1 MTHVFMQKR
10 SLALLGVIIPLLA
23 LFIYVAIT
31 SGPLAPVSVTVAT
44 VEEKTIAPALFGIG
58 SIEARYTY
66 KIGPTFAGRIKRLD
80 VQVGDSVKAK
90 QVIGEMDPVDL
101 DARIRSQDAFL
112 KRTND
117 QLNEAEARQHLAQ
130 TQANRYEPL
139 LVVKAISEETV
150 TIKQHD
156 LQIADAGL
164 NAARED
170 RVRARSEREALTAQ
184 RNNLQLIA
192 PVDGLVV
199 ARYDDPG
206 TTIVAGQVVVVVIDP
221 NSLWANIRFD
231 QIHARGLAANL
242 PARMTLRSRP
252 GEFLSGHVFRL
263 EPLADEVTEEILA
276 KVVFNQ
282 RSDPLP
288 PIGELVEVTV
298 ELPALPA
305 GPVIPNAAIKRVGEK
320 LGVWLVINNHPH
332 FTPITVGDSDLNGQ
346 VQVRNGLKIGNRVIV
361 YSEKT
366 LTKRHRLHVVD
377 RLPGVT
383 L

>member
-206 TTIVAGQVVVVVIDP
+206 TTIVAGQAVVVVIDP
-221 NSLWANIRFD
+221 DSLWANIRFD

-263 EPLADEVTEEILA
+263 EPLADEV
-276 KVVFNQ
+276 
-282 RSDPLP
+282 
-288 PIGELVEVTV
+288 
-298 ELPALPA
+298 
-305 GPVIPNAAIKRVGEK
+305 
-320 LGVWLVINNHPH
+320 
-332 FTPITVGDSDLNGQ
+332 
-346 VQVRNGLKIGNRVIV
+346 
-361 YSEKT
+361 
-366 LTKRHRLHVVD
+366 
-377 RLPGVT
+377 
-383 L
+383 